1 MLFSTILRQCLT
13 PCDTPSAQLQKSAS
27 MYKPRKCNRFALTIL
42 AVVGIIAAGCYA
54 LSVDNIKQDAAAYQ
68 PWLIETRRAL
78 HAQPELMYQELET
91 SKFIR
96 NTLDNM
102 KVQYR

>member
-1 MLFSTILRQCLT
+1 
-13 PCDTPSAQLQKSAS
+13 
-27 MYKPRKCNRFALTIL
+27 MYKPYKGDCFALATS
-42 AVVGIIAAGCYA
+42 VVVVLVAAGCHA
-54 LSVDNIKQDAAAYQ
+54 VNVDDIKQDAAAYQ
-68 PWLIETRRAL
+68 PWLVETRRAL